1 MGTPAIACPP
11 LAALIEAGFDIPLAI
26 TQPDRPKGRGNA
38 VMPPPVKELANKHG
52 IRVFQP
58 EKIKNNAEVEALLSS
73 IKPDFFAVAAY
84 GKILPPALLAIPKYA
99 PVNLHFSLLPAYRG
113 AAPVN
118 WAILNGD
125 EYTGV
130 ATMKMD
136 AGMDTGDILLA
147 ERVLIGDKD
156 AVSLSAELA
165 ERGGK
170 LLVQTL
176 TEYSSITPKPQGE
189 GATMAPPLKKEM
201 GVIDWNE
208 SAEAIERK
216 TRAFVPWPTAYT
228 YLDGQILKIFVAEAG
243 GLAERRNAGEVV
255 SVGKASFNIAA
266 GAGDI
271 ADAGS
276 VLTVKEVQ
284 PEGKRRM
291 SVRDFLAGY
300 RLKAGDK
307 LG

>member
-1 MGTPAIACPP
+1 MRVIFMGTPEIACPP
-11 LAALIEAGFDIPLAI
+11 LAALIEAGFDIPLVV

-38 VMPPPVKELANKHG
+38 VMPPPVKELANKYG
-52 IRVFQP
+52 IRVLQP
-58 EKIKNNAEVEALLSS
+58 EKIKNNTEVETTLSS
-73 IKPDFFAVAAY
+73 LKPDFFAVAAY
-84 GKILPPALLAIPKYA
+84 GKILPPALLAIPKCA
-99 PVNLHFSLLPAYRG
+99 PINLHFSLLPAYRG

-130 ATMKMD
+130 TTMKMD
-136 AGMDTGDILLA
+136 AGMDTGDIILA
-147 ERVLIGDKD
+147 ERTLIGVKD

-176 TEYSSITPKPQGE
+176 AEYSSITPKPQGE
-189 GATMAPPLKKEM
+189 RATMAPPLKKEM
-201 GVIDWNE
+201 GAIDWNE
-208 SAEAIERK
+208 SAVSIERK

-228 YLDGQILKIFVAEAG
+228 YLNGQILKIFAAEAG
-243 GLAERRNAGEVV
+243 DLTECQNAGEVV
-255 SVGKASFNIAA
+255 SVGKAEFNIAA
-266 GAGDI
+266 G
-271 ADAGS
+271 GS
-276 VLTVKEVQ
+276 VLTIKEVQ

-300 RLKAGDK
+300 RLKPGDK